1 MHHGRVELFEVVAPN
16 ANGFLISEPRF
27 DARARAPR
35 SLTDEWPDI
44 KRTRARPME
53 MDGFDLSRLD

>member
-1 MHHGRVELFEVVAPN
+1 MHHARMKLFEAVAPCERVFN
-16 ANGFLISEPRF
+16 FRTPFRRKL
-27 DARARAPR
+27 R

-53 MDGFDLSRLD
+53 MDGFDLFRLD